1 MRYNKGMRIL
11 MKNYLSRQK
20 DYISYLGIAASV
32 PSCTVYIT
40 HAMVG
45 KKFSVHNK
53 AVFSLVNYAG

>member
-1 MRYNKGMRIL
+1 MRIL